1 MKRHRIERHETLIH
15 QVINEYLIREGKSFL
30 KKEFKTNSGGKG
42 QFRGGDGQM
51 IEITSSL
58 KKDLEILAAYDRIK
72 FPARGRKGGSNGKP
86 GSIRI
91 KNGRIL
97 NGKGTQ
103 LIKAGEILE
112 ISTPGGGG
120 YGSFKKRSKILKKY
134 DKENDLG

>member
-1 MKRHRIERHETLIH
+1 MAPL
-15 QVINEYLIREGKSFL
+15 LFL

-97 NGKGTQ
+97 KGKGTQ